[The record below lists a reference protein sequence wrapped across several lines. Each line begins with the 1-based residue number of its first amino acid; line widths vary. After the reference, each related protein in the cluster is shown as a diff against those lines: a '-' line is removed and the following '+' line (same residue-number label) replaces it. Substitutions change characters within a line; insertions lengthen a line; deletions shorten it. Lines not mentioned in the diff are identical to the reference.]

1 MGGYTGTMARK
12 ARTRRLARVR
22 NWEATR
28 CNPLNESCL
37 LARRFPMSLVIAA
50 SKVGFCKGIPLP
62 TPHNTRVGSGICPCR
77 FSDA

>member
-1 MGGYTGTMARK
+1 MARK

-28 CNPLNESCL
+28 YNPLNKSCL

-62 TPHNTRVGSGICPCR
+62 TPHNTEILEWEVESALADFQTRENRV
-77 FSDA
+77 